1 MTGGERAPMR
11 SNGMPTV
18 LYITG
23 SGRSGSTLLERILG
37 AVPGFVN
44 VGELIELFRRVA
56 VQDERCGCGL
66 DFSACP
72 FWQQVGKRAFGR
84 WDPSLLTR
92 VTHQQ
97 VAVARQRHLPRLL
110 APALASS
117 GFRDALEEYASTYA
131 SLYRAI
137 ATEADAEVIVDASK
151 WPAQALALAR
161 TGQIDFR
168 VLHLVRDARGVAY
181 SWQKTGI
188 ARPHSVHGSEM
199 ATHRA
204 SRTAVRWT
212 TFQLEAAALART
224 VPHGATVRYEDLVA
238 NPRRTLRA
246 ALDDLGFDAAS
257 DRLDHVTE
265 HGLVLGPS
273 HGLAGNPSR
282 FQHGEVRLR
291 VDDEWRTQMANR
303 PRRVVTAIAWPQLL
317 GYGYGPGRRRLQA
330 SPGRVRT

>member
-1 MTGGERAPMR
+1 MR
-11 SNGMPTV
+11 GNGPPIV

-23 SGRSGSTLLERILG
+23 SGRSGSTLVERILG
-37 AVPGFVN
+37 AAPGFVN

-56 VQDERCGCGL
+56 VQDERCGCGH
-66 DFSACP
+66 DFAACP
-72 FWQQVGKRAFGR
+72 FWQPVGERAFGG

-117 GFRDALEEYASTYA
+117 DFRSALEEYASTYA
-131 SLYRAI
+131 DLYRAI

-161 TGQIDFR
+161 TGRIDLR

-188 ARPHSVHGSEM
+188 ARPHSLHGADM

-238 NPRRTLRA
+238 DPRGTLRA
-246 ALDDLGFDAAS
+246 ALEGLGFGAAPV
-257 DRLDHVTE
+257 RLDHVTE
-265 HGLVLGPS
+265 HGIVLGPS

-303 PRRVVTAIAWPQLL
+303 PRRVVTAIAWPELL
-317 GYGYGPGRRRLQA
+317 VHGYPLGRRRAQA
-330 SPGRVRT
+330 PPARVGT